1 MERTEQLKFCNACI
15 NKTTHSELG
24 TICGLTNELPTFTTF
39 CDDFIEKK
47 STLDVAFEMEAADKK
62 KSLNKGRNSLFF
74 IGGLY
79 VLVGVYEAFFMSGY
93 QLIFGVVDWVI
104 ALIFIGLGVWSFYK
118 SFVALVTG
126 LALYILLIILF
137 AIFDPTTI
145 FKGIIFKGIIISF
158 LFYAIKTARE
168 EQALNKES
176 KADLLDQL

>member
-1 MERTEQLKFCNACI
+1 MN
-15 NKTTHSELG
+15 NS
-24 TICGLTNELPTFTTF
+24 GLTNELPTFTTF

-118 SFVALVTG
+118 SYEALVSG
-126 LALYILLIILF
+126 FALYF
-137 AIFDPTTI
+137 
-145 FKGIIFKGIIISF
+145 
-158 LFYAIKTARE
+158 FY
-168 EQALNKES
+168 
-176 KADLLDQL
+176 

>member
-1 MERTEQLKFCNACI
+1 
-15 NKTTHSELG
+15 
-24 TICGLTNELPTFTTF
+24 
-39 CDDFIEKK
+39 
-47 STLDVAFEMEAADKK
+47 
-62 KSLNKGRNSLFF
+62 
-74 IGGLY
+74 
-79 VLVGVYEAFFMSGY
+79 MSGY
-93 QLIFGVVDWVI
+93 QLIFGIVDWVI
-104 ALIFIGLGVWSFYK
+104 ALIFIGLGIWSYYK

-137 AIFDPTTI
+137 AVFDPTTI